1 MQNITQNG
9 YNEMARYVEGIN
21 GDETEAGKLM
31 RVAMLE
37 AFAMGKKVGEMGLE
51 TDSQNDDCGRR
62 REGDAG
68 RGDKVQP

>member
-9 YNEMARYVEGIN
+9 YNEMARYVEGVN

-37 AFAMGKKVGEMGLE
+37 AFAMGKKVGEMKLE
-51 TDSQNDDCGRR
+51 ADCADNDCGRH

-68 RGDKVQP
+68 CGDKVQP

>member
-37 AFAMGKKVGEMGLE
+37 AFAMGKKVGEMKLE
-51 TDSQNDDCGRR
+51 ADCADNDCGRH

-68 RGDKVQP
+68 CGDKVQP

>member
-1 MQNITQNG
+1 MQNITQSG
-9 YNEMARYVEGIN
+9 YNEMMQYVEGIN

-37 AFAMGKKVGEMGLE
+37 AFAMGKKVGEMKLE
-51 TDSQNDDCGRR
+51 ADCADNDGDRR

-68 RGDKVQP
+68 CGDKVQP